1 MSEFGNLLRNF
12 RESCRDPLLPA
23 RKLSQVRLGELLGEE
38 LGTLGYSG
46 AAVSDWERGKGKIH
60 ADERNVL
67 ICLIK
72 VLYKHGG
79 LRSLAE
85 ANELLG
91 AGNYRAFNFNEIK
104 IVFPEGIL
112 DVPPQ
117 GPSSSTEKVESRQ
130 GIMDTVGEFFSKAS
144 QEIQTIIMKAK
155 EGPSP
160 DWPRVL
166 AAFMRKAA
174 DRWSISITTIFW
186 IAVWFMTWWLIAP
199 SLRWPFADRDA
210 SRSAIGM
217 YIAGTLIIPLL
228 IGLLVDT
235 KNNEYWKQQRFVNQ
249 VLLRLYTYQGAGIGF
264 NLGYFFVLPFVLVR
278 YYLYLE
284 PSIWLELAAVTLA
297 LTLGNMSARV
307 VPHNLWVAYG
317 RLRFADGAIFFVV
330 ALLGPLWG
338 LFFLE
343 FYPVLL
349 TPVLGIIMILMAL
362 AMVVIVMLY
371 QSKKSL
377 QAKNVEDR

>member
-1 MSEFGNLLRNF
+1 MSEFGNLLRHF
-12 RESCRDPLLPA
+12 RESCRDPLFPT
-23 RKLSQVRLGELLGEE
+23 RKLSQVRFGELLGKE
-38 LGTLGYSG
+38 LDIQGYSG
-46 AAVSDWERGKGKIH
+46 AAVSDWERGKSRIH
-60 ADERNVL
+60 ADERTVL
-67 ICLIK
+67 VCLVK
-72 VLYKHGG
+72 VLRDCGG
-79 LRSLAE
+79 SSSLAE
-85 ANELLG
+85 ANELLES
-91 AGNYRAFNFNEIK
+91 GNYRALNREEIK
-104 IVFPEGIL
+104 IVFPEGL
-112 DVPPQ
+112 PDVPPQ
-117 GPSSSTEKVESRQ
+117 DPSSSTEKAQSRR
-130 GIMDTVGEFFSKAS
+130 GIRDTLGQSFSKAS
-144 QEIQTIIMKAK
+144 QEFQTIIMKAK

-160 DWPRVL
+160 DWPHVL

-362 AMVVIVMLY
+362 AMAVIVMLY
-371 QSKKSL
+371 QSRKKL
-377 QAKNVEDR
+377 AG